1 MGLDGNEAYLPY
13 IDVCEGTDR
22 LMNNFKL
29 YLSIL
34 KKFDAVPLVEEIV
47 TTAADADYEGLQR
60 AAHTLKGAAGNLS
73 LTRLYEVAF
82 AIEQRAKEETSEDA
96 LLAELQEVLAGS
108 TQAIQRLIA
117 ESE

>member
-1 MGLDGNEAYLPY
+1 MGANGNEAHLPY
-13 IDVCEGTDR
+13 IDVNEGTAR
-22 LMNNFKL
+22 LMNNTKI

-47 TTAADADYEGLQR
+47 AAAADADYERLQR

-73 LTRLYEVAF
+73 LTRFYEVAF
-82 AIEQRAKEETSEDA
+82 AIEQRAKEGASDDA
-96 LLAELQEVLAGS
+96 RLAELQEVLAGS
-108 TQAIQRLIA
+108 TRAIQSLLA